1 VFLTG
6 NDYECGER
14 RVIRKKFRLDGD
26 FRLEE

>member
-1 VFLTG
+1 LTG